1 MESKEE
7 DYYHFAIKTIGK
19 RNFRVNTEI
28 NPLFFN
34 GGYKGN
40 APMAANDKFKDFEN
54 EDDVDSYS
62 GDSNFLYESDDNN
75 ENEENNDLTQ

>member
-1 MESKEE
+1 
-7 DYYHFAIKTIGK
+7 
-19 RNFRVNTEI
+19 
-28 NPLFFN
+28 
-34 GGYKGN
+34 
-40 APMAANDKFKDFEN
+40 MAANDKFKDFEN